1 MCWHRTVGR
10 LRVETGCVCFLPFLV
25 DRLEE
30 EIEREEEEEEVEEV
44 DVVLTDPTSFLLSWF
59 LVRFHKNVFLKTLFK
74 CKLVS
79 QSKSFFLKKTNIFQK
94 NAF

>member
-44 DVVLTDPTSFLLSWF
+44 DVVLTDLPSFSFLSLANFIKYVSPP
-59 LVRFHKNVFLKTLFK
+59 KNFA
-74 CKLVS
+74 
-79 QSKSFFLKKTNIFQK
+79 QI
-94 NAF
+94 